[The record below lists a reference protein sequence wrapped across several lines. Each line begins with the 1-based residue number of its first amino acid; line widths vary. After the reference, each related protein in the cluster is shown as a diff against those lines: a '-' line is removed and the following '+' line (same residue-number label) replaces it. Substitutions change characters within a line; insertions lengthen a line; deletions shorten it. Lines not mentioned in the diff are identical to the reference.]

1 MLLIII
7 YINLLKN
14 LIASKDYQNLIKGNN
29 ANNLVK
35 AYNPDN
41 EKNMEDL
48 KRKAQIISET
58 IYKLFRFTSDTTV
71 KEITSKLIIELIA
84 EN

>member
-14 LIASKDYQNLIKGNN
+14 LINSKDYQNLIKGGNT
-29 ANNLVK
+29 NNLVK

-48 KRKAQIISET
+48 KKKLQLLAET
-58 IYKLFRFTSDTTV
+58 IYKLFSSTSDNVV
-71 KEITSKLIIELIA
+71 KEITSKLIVELIP
-84 EN
+84 